1 MPRQVIFI
9 MTDSQRRD
17 MLGCYDS
24 PFNPPGRSSP
34 TPNLDRLAAEGLRFN
49 RAYCVSPVCGPAR
62 SAIFTG
68 TYPHHNGSWGNSLAL
83 YANVRTVGQ
92 RLSDEGVHTA
102 YIGKW
107 HLDGGDYFGLGSA
120 PDGWDPDYWY
130 DMRNYLGE
138 LSEEERLRSR
148 KPATSQDPDLTAEFT
163 YAHRCSDRAVDFIHR
178 HASEDYLLVVSYD
191 EPHHPF
197 ISPQPYADMYK
208 DAPQVHFEN
217 EGDDLDDKP
226 AHHRV
231 WADFFDGN
239 YDYTKEEFL
248 QLFLGCNAFVDSE
261 IGRVIDSID
270 EISPDALVMYTS
282 DHGMMLWSH
291 QLVKKG
297 PAMYEEITNIPL
309 LVRWPGN
316 TPKDTAVNHPIS
328 QIDITP
334 TILYFFGAEIPPVIS
349 GKSRLGH
356 FRDPDAIES
365 EPVFFEF
372 GRVEVDHDG
381 YLGYQPIR
389 ACFDGRYKLV
399 INLLDKDEF
408 YDLKEDPGEMRNAI
422 NDAATAAIRDRLH
435 DRIIDWMNET
445 RDPFRGYHWAIRP
458 WRKDAMA
465 PSFHVHGFTRQRE
478 ESESYEERQLDYTT
492 GLPMETATR
501 KKHSKK
507 AQKKEID

>member
-1 MPRQVIFI
+1 
-9 MTDSQRRD
+9 
-17 MLGCYDS
+17 
-24 PFNPPGRSSP
+24 
-34 TPNLDRLAAEGLRFN
+34 
-49 RAYCVSPVCGPAR
+49 
-62 SAIFTG
+62 
-68 TYPHHNGSWGNSLAL
+68 
-83 YANVRTVGQ
+83 
-92 RLSDEGVHTA
+92 
-102 YIGKW
+102 
-107 HLDGGDYFGLGSA
+107 
-120 PDGWDPDYWY
+120 
-130 DMRNYLGE
+130 
-138 LSEEERLRSR
+138 
-148 KPATSQDPDLTAEFT
+148 
-163 YAHRCSDRAVDFIHR
+163 
-178 HASEDYLLVVSYD
+178 
-191 EPHHPF
+191 
-197 ISPQPYADMYK
+197 
-208 DAPQVHFEN
+208 
-217 EGDDLDDKP
+217 
-226 AHHRV
+226 
-231 WADFFDGN
+231 
-239 YDYTKEEFL
+239 
-248 QLFLGCNAFVDSE
+248 
-261 IGRVIDSID
+261 
-270 EISPDALVMYTS
+270 
-282 DHGMMLWSH
+282 MMLWSH